1 MQVLAL
7 DIGNSAV
14 KGALVGPGDAVAH
27 AFRVAHDAPGA
38 DAALRACLAAL
49 PRADAVA
56 IASVVPAR
64 TDAVARAAAAAT
76 GRTPLAVHAG
86 RRWPFTIGYATPH
99 TLGADRLAAVC
110 GALDLDSV
118 EDGRASPLVVVDAG
132 TAVTVEAV
140 GLSAS
145 GGAVYLGG
153 GIAPGPVLM
162 AAALARGT
170 AQLPALDLAP
180 RLPGAVGRST
190 AGAIEAGVL
199 HVFAHGVA
207 GLVGATQHALAP
219 DAPGRVA
226 IVTTGGWAPML
237 ADAFPAFADVR
248 PHLVLVGIARAARL
262 AGAEP

>member
-14 KGALVGPGDAVAH
+14 KGALVGPDDAVAH
-27 AFRVAHDAPGA
+27 AFRVAHDTPGA

-64 TDAVARAAAAAT
+64 TDTIARAAADAT

-86 RRWPFTIGYATPH
+86 LRWPFTIGYATPH

-110 GALDLDSV
+110 GALALDASGCV
-118 EDGRASPLVVVDAG
+118 VGASPLVVVDAG

-140 GLSAS
+140 GVSAS

-180 RLPGAVGRST
+180 RLPGAIGRST

-207 GLVGATQHALAP
+207 GLVAATRHALAP
-219 DAPGRVA
+219 DAPERVA
-226 IVTTGGWAPML
+226 VVTTGGWAPML
-237 ADAFPAFADVR
+237 AAAHPLFADVR
-248 PHLVLVGIARAARL
+248 PHLVLVGIARAAR
-262 AGAEP
+262 